1 MGKKRKSGD
10 KEVAK
15 LALIAAILGLITSLV
30 NLIAKLLEK

>member
-15 LALIAAILGLITSLV
+15 LALITAILGLITSLV
-30 NLIAKLLEK
+30 NLMVKLLER